1 MAQMELNLDGFISA
15 QQQLKVDG
23 LTLPGVVTI
32 AGLSGVDGF
41 SLTYDG
47 RSPNFTEKDLELTI
61 AAAMGTR
68 FALRITPRADLL
80 QLALNLPIS
89 QVTFAG
95 DNIFEDFGADLET
108 FVPQLKDAGKL
119 ISFCLEPELSLLKKA
134 YRQQADMVEL
144 NVRHY
149 SENISVAGQAEAQE
163 QIALMAKTAEKNG
176 LGVAVNGGISFQN
189 VLPLVS
195 IEAVENVVVGRAII
209 GRSIFVGLETA
220 VRDFKAQVQ

>member
-1 MAQMELNLDGFISA
+1 MAQMELNLDAFVST
-15 QQQLKVDG
+15 QQQLKIDG

-32 AGLSGVDGF
+32 AGLSSVDGF

-47 RSPNFTEKDLELTI
+47 RSPNLNEKDLELTI

-68 FALRITPRADLL
+68 FALRISPRADLL
-80 QLALNLPIS
+80 QLALNLPVA

-95 DNIFEDFGADLET
+95 ENLFEDYAADLET
-108 FVPQLKDAGKL
+108 FIPQLKDAGKL
-119 ISFCLEPELSLLKKA
+119 ISFCLEPELGLLKKA
-134 YRQQADMVEL
+134 YRLQADMVEL
-144 NVRHY
+144 SVSHY
-149 SENISVAGQAEAQE
+149 SDNSSLAGQAEAQE
-163 QIALMAKTAEKNG
+163 QISLMARTAEKNG

-189 VLPLVS
+189 VVPLVS
-195 IEAVENVVVGRAII
+195 IDSVENIVVGRAIL

>member
-1 MAQMELNLDGFISA
+1 MAQMELNLDAFISA

-41 SLTYDG
+41 SLSYDG
-47 RSPNFTEKDLELTI
+47 RSANFTEKDLELTI

-68 FALRITPRADLL
+68 FALRITPRAELL
-80 QLALNLPIS
+80 QLALSLPVS
-89 QVTFAG
+89 QVTFDG
-95 DNIFEDFGADLET
+95 ENLFDDYGADLES
-108 FVPQLKDAGKL
+108 FIPQLKDAGKL
-119 ISFCLEPELSLLKKA
+119 ISFCLDPELALLKKA
-134 YRQQADMVEL
+134 YRLQADMVEL
-144 NVRHY
+144 SVTHY
-149 SENISVAGQAEAQE
+149 SENSSVAGQAEAQE
-163 QIALMAKTAEKNG
+163 QIALMSRTAEKNG

-189 VLPLVS
+189 AIPLVS

>member
-1 MAQMELNLDGFISA
+1 MAQMELNLDAFVSA

-41 SLTYDG
+41 SLSYDG
-47 RSPNFTEKDLELTI
+47 RSANFTEKDLELTI

-68 FALRITPRADLL
+68 FALRITPRAELL
-80 QLALNLPIS
+80 QLALSLPVS

-95 DNIFEDFGADLET
+95 ENLFDDYGADLES
-108 FVPQLKDAGKL
+108 FIPQLKDAGKL
-119 ISFCLEPELSLLKKA
+119 ISFCLDPELALLKKA
-134 YRQQADMVEL
+134 YRLQADMVEL
-144 NVRHY
+144 SVTHY
-149 SENISVAGQAEAQE
+149 SENSSVAGQAEAQE
-163 QIALMAKTAEKNG
+163 QIALMSRTAEKNG

-189 VLPLVS
+189 ALPLVS

>member
-1 MAQMELNLDGFISA
+1 MAQMELNLDAFIST

-41 SLTYDG
+41 SLSYDG
-47 RSPNFTEKDLELTI
+47 RSPSFTEKDLELTI
-61 AAAMGTR
+61 AAAMNTR
-68 FALRITPRADLL
+68 FALRLSPRAELL
-80 QLALNLPIS
+80 QLALSLPIS

-95 DNIFEDFGADLET
+95 ENLFDDYVADLEA
-108 FVPQLKDAGKL
+108 FIPQLKDAGKL
-119 ISFCLEPELSLLKKA
+119 ISFCLEPELGLLKKA
-134 YRQQADMVEL
+134 YRLQADMVEL
-144 NVRHY
+144 DVKHY
-149 SENISVAGQAEAQE
+149 SENSSVAGQAEAQE
-163 QIALMAKTAEKNG
+163 QIALMARTAEKNG

-189 VLPLVS
+189 AVPLVN
-195 IEAVENVVVGRAII
+195 IESVENIVVGRAII

>member
-1 MAQMELNLDGFISA
+1 MAQMELNLDAFVSA

-41 SLTYDG
+41 SLSYDG
-47 RSPNFTEKDLELTI
+47 RSANFTEKDLELTI

-68 FALRITPRADLL
+68 FALRITPRAELL
-80 QLALNLPIS
+80 QLALSLPVS

-95 DNIFEDFGADLET
+95 ENLFDDYGADLES
-108 FVPQLKDAGKL
+108 FIPQLKDAGKL
-119 ISFCLEPELSLLKKA
+119 ISFCLDPELALLKKA
-134 YRQQADMVEL
+134 YRLQADMVEL
-144 NVRHY
+144 SVTHY
-149 SENISVAGQAEAQE
+149 SENSSVAGQAEAQE
-163 QIALMAKTAEKNG
+163 HIALMSRTAEKNG

-189 VLPLVS
+189 ALPLVS

>member
-1 MAQMELNLDGFISA
+1 MAQMELNLDAFISA
-15 QQQLKVDG
+15 QQQLKFDG

-47 RSPNFTEKDLELTI
+47 RSPNFTDKDLELTI

-68 FALRITPRADLL
+68 FALRITPRAELL
-80 QLALNLPIS
+80 QLALSLPIS
-89 QVTFAG
+89 QVTFSG
-95 DNIFEDFGADLET
+95 ENLFEDFGADLET
-108 FVPQLKDAGKL
+108 FIPQIKDAGKL
-119 ISFCLEPELSLLKKA
+119 ISFCLEPELNHLKKA
-134 YRQQADMVEL
+134 YRLQADMVEL
-144 NVRHY
+144 SVKHY
-149 SENISVAGQAEAQE
+149 SENTNLAGQAEAQE
-163 QIALMAKTAEKNG
+163 QIALMARTAEKNG
-176 LGVAVNGGISFQN
+176 LGVAVNGGLSFQN

-195 IEAVENVVVGRAII
+195 IESVENIVVGRAII

>member
-1 MAQMELNLDGFISA
+1 MAQMELNLDAFISA
-15 QQQLKVDG
+15 QQQLKFDG

-47 RSPNFTEKDLELTI
+47 RSPNFTDKDLELTI

-68 FALRITPRADLL
+68 FALRITPRAELL
-80 QLALNLPIS
+80 QLALSLPIS
-89 QVTFAG
+89 QVPFSG
-95 DNIFEDFGADLET
+95 ENLFEDFGADLET
-108 FVPQLKDAGKL
+108 FIPQIKDAGKL
-119 ISFCLEPELSLLKKA
+119 ISFCLEPELNHLKKA
-134 YRQQADMVEL
+134 YRLQADMVEL
-144 NVRHY
+144 SVKHY
-149 SENISVAGQAEAQE
+149 SENTNLAGQAEAQE
-163 QIALMAKTAEKNG
+163 QIALMARTAEKNG
-176 LGVAVNGGISFQN
+176 LGVAVNGGLSFQN

-195 IEAVENVVVGRAII
+195 IESVENIVVGRAII

>member
-1 MAQMELNLDGFISA
+1 MAQMELNLDGFINA

-23 LTLPGVVTI
+23 LSIPGVVTI

-41 SLTYDG
+41 SLTFDG
-47 RSPNFTEKDLELTI
+47 RSPYFNEKDLELTI
-61 AAAMGTR
+61 AAAMDTR

-80 QLALNLPIS
+80 QLALNLPIN
-89 QVTFAG
+89 QVIFTG
-95 DNIFEDFGADLET
+95 ENIFEDFGADLET
-108 FVPQLKDAGKL
+108 FVPQLKDTGKL
-119 ISFCLEPELSLLKKA
+119 ISFCLAPELGLLKKA

-144 NVRHY
+144 SVNHY
-149 SENISVAGQAEAQE
+149 SENISMAGRAEAQE
-163 QIALMAKTAEKNG
+163 QIALMARTAEKNG

-195 IEAVENVVVGRAII
+195 IEAIENIVVGRAII

>member
-1 MAQMELNLDGFISA
+1 MAQMELNLDAFITT
-15 QQQLKVDG
+15 QQLLKVDG
-23 LTLPGVVTI
+23 LTLAGVVTI

-41 SLTYDG
+41 SLSYDG
-47 RSPNFTEKDLELTI
+47 RSTSFTEKELELTI
-61 AAAMGTR
+61 AAAMSTR
-68 FALRITPRADLL
+68 FALRITPRAELL
-80 QLALNLPIS
+80 QLAVNLPIT

-95 DNIFEDFGADLET
+95 ENLFEDYGADLES
-108 FVPQLKDAGKL
+108 FIPQLKDAGKL
-119 ISFCLEPELSLLKKA
+119 ISFCLEPELALLKKA
-134 YRQQADMVEL
+134 YRLQADMVEL
-144 NVRHY
+144 NVQHY
-149 SENISVAGQAEAQE
+149 SENSSIAGQAEAQE
-163 QIALMAKTAEKNG
+163 QIALMARTAEKNG

>member
-1 MAQMELNLDGFISA
+1 MAQMELNLDAFVST
-15 QQQLKVDG
+15 QQQLKIDG

-47 RSPNFTEKDLELTI
+47 RSPNLNEKDLELTI

-68 FALRITPRADLL
+68 FALRISPRADLL
-80 QLALNLPIS
+80 QLALNLPVA

-95 DNIFEDFGADLET
+95 ENLFDEYAADLET
-108 FVPQLKDAGKL
+108 FIPQLRDAGKL
-119 ISFCLEPELSLLKKA
+119 ISFCLEPELGLLKKA
-134 YRQQADMVEL
+134 YRLQADMVEL
-144 NVRHY
+144 SVSHY
-149 SENISVAGQAEAQE
+149 SNNNSLAGQAEAQE
-163 QIALMAKTAEKNG
+163 QISLMARTAEKNG

-189 VLPLVS
+189 VVPLVNIDS
-195 IEAVENVVVGRAII
+195 VENIVVGRAVL

>member
-1 MAQMELNLDGFISA
+1 MAQMELNLDAFIST
-15 QQQLKVDG
+15 QQQLKIDG

-61 AAAMGTR
+61 SAAMGTR
-68 FALRITPRADLL
+68 FALRITPRAELL
-80 QLALNLPIS
+80 QLALNLPVA
-89 QVTFAG
+89 QVTFTG
-95 DNIFEDFGADLET
+95 DNLFDDYGADLET
-108 FVPQLKDAGKL
+108 FIPQLKDAGKL
-119 ISFCLEPELSLLKKA
+119 ISFCLEPELGLLKKA
-134 YRQQADMVEL
+134 YRLQADMVEL
-144 NVRHY
+144 NVKHY
-149 SENISVAGQAEAQE
+149 TENGSVAGQAEAQE
-163 QIALMAKTAEKNG
+163 QIALMARTAEKNG

-189 VLPLVS
+189 AIPLVS
-195 IEAVENVVVGRAII
+195 IESVENIVVSSAII

>member
-1 MAQMELNLDGFISA
+1 MAQMELNLDGFINA

-47 RSPNFTEKDLELTI
+47 RSANFTEKDLELTI
-61 AAAMGTR
+61 AASMGTR
-68 FALRITPRADLL
+68 FALRITPRAELL
-80 QLALNLPIS
+80 QLALNLPVS
-89 QVTFAG
+89 QVTFTG
-95 DNIFEDFGADLET
+95 DNLFDDYGADLET
-108 FVPQLKDAGKL
+108 FIPQLKDAGKL
-119 ISFCLEPELSLLKKA
+119 ISFCLDPELALLKKA
-134 YRQQADMVEL
+134 YRLQADMVEL
-144 NVRHY
+144 SVNHY
-149 SENISVAGQAEAQE
+149 SENSSVAGQAEAQE
-163 QIALMAKTAEKNG
+163 QIALMARTAEKNG